1 MKNNKRILSG
11 FLALLMFLSVTSISF
26 FAYAEGTGSV
36 DNPYRISTAQQLQD
50 INNNLTANYILVN
63 DIDLSGMDF
72 EPIGNAEVG
81 TFQGVFDGNGYTISN
96 LDVYAGK
103 YAGLFGCNEGT
114 IKNVTLKDIFVY
126 GTRYVGG
133 VVGENAN
140 CGIVDNCI
148 CLFGNIEGD
157 YAINSVYIGG
167 ICGNN
172 QGNIVNCTNY
182 INIDVD
188 LSVDSKSAIGG
199 IIGCSENGVV
209 NYCCN
214 KGNISNESSPKVPV
228 SGGIVGYAKN
238 NLTVMNSNNIGSI
251 CSLRVSGGIVGR
263 IKENYDSSLV
273 INNCYNSGYI
283 YQYQSQDVNDSY
295 SGGIVGDSGNSMVS
309 IKHCYNNGKCSSY
322 AYNEHRITAGI
333 IAYCSGNLIIDSTY
347 NDGVIENYWGYC
359 GGIVGYCGGNY
370 NSIVITNTFNTGNL
384 ITGTTYS
391 SFSGR
396 CGYVGGIVGSSKST
410 IKEISNCYSSCY
422 MEGYSISKL
431 LDNETCYEKSFYYD
445 GYKNEHAYKN
455 SFDKNTELWDFENIW
470 SIDSKIS
477 DGNPMLI
484 NCSSPLKISN
494 SFILMVKGDN
504 FKLNAYRDGDIVNS
518 ITWKVVD
525 GNVSISSD
533 GVITATES
541 GYATVAAIDKFGN
554 KVNCNIYVMNK
565 NTGAVLNDF
574 DINVGQTLDKT
585 ITMETRDDYLINA
598 TSGDDNILKI
608 ESFHGASISFMAKSP
623 GTTTISFETAQGVK
637 GSCIATVTNI
647 ATSISLPSS
656 SVTINR
662 GESRVLNATTSP
674 AGNDSIVK
682 WTSSNESVVTVDQNG
697 LITAVGIGTATIM
710 VQTDNGLG
718 ASCTVTI
725 KAPATSINYVNNNI
739 KVALGETYKLSTV
752 VSPADSTDCIT
763 FREGDNDIV
772 NVYSDGRVYA
782 KSVGTTYVTATTT
795 SGKTAK
801 CYVTVVN
808 ETLDLELSEN
818 GHSMNIGDSF
828 TLSAIIIPDNASNKS
843 IAWSS
848 SNPTIAEVSADGVV
862 TANSAG
868 KTIIRAESY
877 NGIIKCCEITV
888 SGKLDRL
895 QPRIYIPNI
904 SDKNNEYIDVPVI
917 IENNP
922 GISFASINVSYDRE
936 RLEPVE
942 VTNGT
947 IFNSVT
953 GSFDKDNSQVKLY
966 FTNDTDV
973 TENGNLAF
981 IKFKVLKTEETST
994 LVKVMYLPGA
1004 IRNANDDNVSLNL
1017 SDGRIEIELCIHD
1030 NTELR
1035 NAKEATCTEQGY
1047 SGDLYCLDC
1056 GDLLEKGEFIDMIPH
1071 SYEETIVEATENKK
1085 GYTKHLCTVCGY
1097 SYIDNITDYAS
1108 DNSVLLAALA
1118 QIESYSAEDY
1128 SKDSYDA
1135 LMSVYDSYSNLRNQN
1150 ISQIEIDNAVF
1161 DLLTA
1166 ISGLEPY
1173 LNLNVSAPNGTFTV
1187 SYNNESNSNTKH
1199 SLLFGTEI
1207 TLSATANEGY
1217 EFVGWYDT
1225 INNLYFSKN
1234 AEYSFK
1240 LTSNTSL
1247 KAVFV
1252 KEQSASLIFTT
1263 YSNWVQSTVTKTIDE
1278 WNSITSIDS
1287 LLPAV
1292 PYKYGYSNGRWA
1304 YNNETVLAKLQTGEN
1319 VYLIPEYD
1327 EDDTSLPTPP
1337 SPKGDTPVLD
1347 LYYKLDA
1354 DANVGSFVMAAGI
1367 PKDCKLESVG
1377 VAFYYKKANE
1387 FDPTKFELLIN
1398 NQMLVSRFNT
1408 DEIEDIYI
1416 VNLNK
1421 LTSTYNWAV
1430 RGYVTYY
1437 DADGNL
1443 KTAYSNQVNIVDRE
1457 QM

>member
-1 MKNNKRILSG
+1 MKNSKRILSG
-11 FLALLMFLSVTSISF
+11 FLAFLMFISVSSFSF
-26 FAYAEGTGSV
+26 FAYAEGTGSE

-50 INNNLTANYILVN
+50 INNNLTASYILVN

-81 TFQGVFDGNGYTISN
+81 TFQGVFDGDGYTISN

-114 IKNVTLKDIFVY
+114 IKNIVMSNISVY

-133 VVGENAN
+133 IVGENTN
-140 CGIVDNCI
+140 YGIVNNCI
-148 CLFGNIEGD
+148 CLDGFIDGD
-157 YAINSVYIGG
+157 YILNSVYIGG

-172 QGNIVNCTNY
+172 RGNIANCTNY

-199 IIGCSENGVV
+199 IIGHSEDGVV

-214 KGNISNESSPKVPV
+214 KGNISNQSSPKAPV
-228 SGGIVGYAKN
+228 SGGIVGYAEN
-238 NLTVMNSNNIGSI
+238 DLTVMNSFNIGNI

-263 IKENYDSSLV
+263 VMYGNTLV
-273 INNCYNSGYI
+273 INDCYNNGDI
-283 YQYQSQDVNDSY
+283 YQYQEKDINDSY
-295 SGGIVGDSGNSMVS
+295 SGGIVGYSSNSMVT
-309 IKHCYNNGKCSSY
+309 IKCCYNNGKCSAST
-322 AYNEHRITAGI
+322 YNEPRTTAGI
-333 IAYCSGNLIIDSTY
+333 IAYCGGNLIIDSSF
-347 NDGVIENYWGYC
+347 NDGLIVNSWGYC
-359 GGIVGYCGGNY
+359 GGIVGHCYGN
-370 NSIVITNTFNTGNL
+370 SVVTNTYNTGNL
-384 ITGTTYS
+384 FTGTSYS

-396 CGYVGGIVGSSKST
+396 CGYVGGIIGYSEKT

-422 MEGYSISKL
+422 MRGYSFSTS
-431 LDNETCYEKSFYYD
+431 LDNETCYEKSYYYD

-477 DGNPMLI
+477 DGNPTLI

-494 SFILMVKGDN
+494 SFLLMVKGDN

-525 GNVSISSD
+525 GSILISSD

-623 GTTTISFETAQGVK
+623 GTATISFETAQGVK

-674 AGNDSIVK
+674 AGNDSTVK

-725 KAPATSINYVNNNI
+725 KSPATSINYVNNNV

-752 VSPADSTDCIT
+752 VSPADSTDRIT

-782 KSVGTTYVTATTT
+782 KSVGTTYITATTT

-818 GHSMNIGDSF
+818 EHSMNIGDSF

-843 IAWSS
+843 IVWSS

-922 GISFASINVSYDRE
+922 GISFASINVSYDSE

-953 GSFDKDNSQVKLY
+953 GSFDKENNQVKLN

-981 IKFKVLKTEETST
+981 IKFKVLKAEEIPT
-994 LVKVMYLPGA
+994 LVKVMYLPGV
-1004 IRNANDDNVSLNL
+1004 IRNSNDDNVSLNL

-1030 NTELR
+1030 NTELK
-1035 NAKEATCTEQGY
+1035 NAKSATCTEQGY

-1056 GDLLEKGEFIDMIPH
+1056 GKLLEKGKFIDMIPH
-1071 SYEETIVEATENKK
+1071 SYEKTIVAATENKK
-1085 GYTKHLCTVCGY
+1085 GYT
-1097 SYIDNITDYAS
+1097 
-1108 DNSVLLAALA
+1108 
-1118 QIESYSAEDY
+1118 
-1128 SKDSYDA
+1128 
-1135 LMSVYDSYSNLRNQN
+1135 
-1150 ISQIEIDNAVF
+1150 
-1161 DLLTA
+1161 
-1166 ISGLEPY
+1166 
-1173 LNLNVSAPNGTFTV
+1173 
-1187 SYNNESNSNTKH
+1187 
-1199 SLLFGTEI
+1199 
-1207 TLSATANEGY
+1207 
-1217 EFVGWYDT
+1217 
-1225 INNLYFSKN
+1225 
-1234 AEYSFK
+1234 
-1240 LTSNTSL
+1240 
-1247 KAVFV
+1247 
-1252 KEQSASLIFTT
+1252 
-1263 YSNWVQSTVTKTIDE
+1263 
-1278 WNSITSIDS
+1278 
-1287 LLPAV
+1287 
-1292 PYKYGYSNGRWA
+1292 
-1304 YNNETVLAKLQTGEN
+1304 
-1319 VYLIPEYD
+1319 
-1327 EDDTSLPTPP
+1327 
-1337 SPKGDTPVLD
+1337 
-1347 LYYKLDA
+1347 
-1354 DANVGSFVMAAGI
+1354 
-1367 PKDCKLESVG
+1367 
-1377 VAFYYKKANE
+1377 
-1387 FDPTKFELLIN
+1387 
-1398 NQMLVSRFNT
+1398 
-1408 DEIEDIYI
+1408 
-1416 VNLNK
+1416 
-1421 LTSTYNWAV
+1421 TSTLDKEGA
-1430 RGYVTYY
+1430 RRMP
-1437 DADGNL
+1437 L
-1443 KTAYSNQVNIVDRE
+1443 I
-1457 QM
+1457 